1 MRNVFV
7 RINEG
12 EEGHAPPLAGLLIAG
27 IGTIS
32 LGIGAANDTGWL
44 AITGGIV
51 AFVGMVATALLNHTK
66 VEWELYDRLDKLE
79 AKDTK

>member
-1 MRNVFV
+1 MLV
-7 RINEG
+7 RINEA

-51 AFVGMVATALLNHTK
+51 AFVGLAAASVLNHTK
-66 VEWELYDRLDKLE
+66 VEWEFYSRLDKLE
-79 AKDTK
+79 GKDKQ